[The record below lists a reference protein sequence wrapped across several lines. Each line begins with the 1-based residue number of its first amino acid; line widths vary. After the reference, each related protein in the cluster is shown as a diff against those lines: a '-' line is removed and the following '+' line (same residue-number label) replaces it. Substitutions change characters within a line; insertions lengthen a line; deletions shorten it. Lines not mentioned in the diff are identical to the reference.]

1 MKHQPRQ
8 HAKGG
13 LFMKKALA
21 IMLSMSM
28 AAGLMTG
35 CGTKPA
41 ESAAASETD
50 QTTAVSKSETAETP
64 AASDTTADKEPVE
77 LTIWLTSRNKDDWW
91 VQMENQFL
99 EEHPWITLNKVVKEG
114 DPGNEFY
121 QAVAAGN
128 APDLVDSSFTMMNS
142 YIAAGILEPLNR
154 YTDNWEEWGS
164 FTKEY
169 IDMFNK
175 DGNYYGLPYQVAPML
190 FGYNKALFAEAGI
203 AEPPATW
210 DEAIEAAKK
219 INNPDKQVTG
229 YATLAAEWTEWFFQ
243 YYVWQA
249 GGDLTKENEDGTA
262 ELTFTDPAVI
272 EAAKYYQKLR
282 SEGVL
287 QSDLTLKFS
296 DLVTNFGLGKIGMM
310 PFAGDWVAEAAEKGI
325 DPDDIGLSLP
335 PAGPSGER
343 TTAIAGTCYAINAK
357 TDQAKKDAA
366 WEYISFY
373 SSKAYLSSFYEN
385 LATKGALN
393 PVIIPRDD
401 ISVTDFYEFPE
412 EYKEVLEA
420 AKSVGRLEF
429 YGKADFG
436 SYVDRAVQK
445 ILVDPNADPEKEFS
459 DAQTLCESEALQ
471 AFNDA
476 NKR

>member
-1 MKHQPRQ
+1 M
-8 HAKGG
+8 
-13 LFMKKALA
+13 LFR
-21 IMLSMSM
+21 S
-28 AAGLMTG
+28 
-35 CGTKPA
+35 P
-41 ESAAASETD
+41 
-50 QTTAVSKSETAETP
+50 
-64 AASDTTADKEPVE
+64 
-77 LTIWLTSRNKDDWW
+77 
-91 VQMENQFL
+91 
-99 EEHPWITLNKVVKEG
+99 LNK
-114 DPGNEFY
+114 
-121 QAVAAGN
+121 
-128 APDLVDSSFTMMNS
+128 
-142 YIAAGILEPLNR
+142 
-154 YTDNWEEWGS
+154 YTDNWDEWGN
-164 FTKEY
+164 FTSEY
-169 IDMFNK
+169 IDMFKK
-175 DGNYYGLPYQVAPML
+175 DGSYYGLPYQVAPML
-190 FGYNKALFAEAGI
+190 FGYNKALFKEAGI

-210 DEAIEAAKK
+210 DEAVEDAKK
-219 INNPDKQVTG
+219 INNPDKQITG

-249 GGDLTKENEDGTA
+249 GGDLTKENADGTA

-287 QSDLTLKFS
+287 QSDLTLKFG

-373 SSKAYLSSFYEN
+373 TSRAYLSSFFEN

-412 EYKEVLEA
+412 EYNQVLEA

-429 YGKADFG
+429 YGKSDFG

-459 DAQTLCESEALQ
+459 AAQDLCASEALQ
-471 AFNDA
+471 AFNEA

>member
-1 MKHQPRQ
+1 MRRR
-8 HAKGG
+8 
-13 LFMKKALA
+13 
-21 IMLSMSM
+21 S
-28 AAGLMTG
+28 
-35 CGTKPA
+35 
-41 ESAAASETD
+41 
-50 QTTAVSKSETAETP
+50 
-64 AASDTTADKEPVE
+64 
-77 LTIWLTSRNKDDWW
+77 TIRISR
-91 VQMENQFL
+91 
-99 EEHPWITLNKVVKEG
+99 
-114 DPGNEFY
+114 
-121 QAVAAGN
+121 
-128 APDLVDSSFTMMNS
+128 
-142 YIAAGILEPLNR
+142 
-154 YTDNWEEWGS
+154 
-164 FTKEY
+164 
-169 IDMFNK
+169 
-175 DGNYYGLPYQVAPML
+175 
-190 FGYNKALFAEAGI
+190 
-203 AEPPATW
+203 
-210 DEAIEAAKK
+210 
-219 INNPDKQVTG
+219 

-249 GGDLTKENEDGTA
+249 GGDLTKENADGTA

-287 QSDLTLKFS
+287 QSDLTLKFG

-373 SSKAYLSSFYEN
+373 TSRAYLSSFFEN

-412 EYKEVLEA
+412 EYNQVLEA

-429 YGKADFG
+429 YGKSDFG

-459 DAQTLCESEALQ
+459 AAQDLCASEALQ
-471 AFNDA
+471 AFNEA